1 MADIEK
7 EAYNE
12 AIEVL
17 RRCSTKKGFYA
28 AFPGYDMVF
37 ARDSMIM
44 SLGAS
49 LIGQEFRETIKKS
62 LITLAENQSERGQIP
77 NAVDLYSTRKK
88 HVDFKSI
95 DSTLWFLIGQKNYAL
110 RYKDNSLLKKY
121 KKNIDKALT
130 WLSYQ

>member
-7 EAYNE
+7 EAYDE

-17 RRCSTKKGFYA
+17 RKCSTKNGFYA

-49 LIGQEFRETIKKS
+49 LIGREFKDVIKKS
-62 LITLAENQSERGQIP
+62 LIILAENQSERGQIP
-77 NAVDLYSTRKK
+77 NAVDIYSERKK
-88 HVDFKSI
+88 HIDYKSI
-95 DSTLWFLIGQKNYAL
+95 DSTLWFLIGKMNYQKNMVM
-110 RYKDNSLLKKY
+110 R
-121 KKNIDKALT
+121 
-130 WLSYQ
+130 